1 MTPFTLRD
9 FVRESNRIEGIT
21 RPPSKVEMREHRI
34 LLGEPVV
41 TVGVLVNFVWH
52 IASADL
58 RDKPGMNVYVGNHHP
73 IPGGPEVKRQL
84 EALLNAA
91 KYTSAYETHR
101 QYEALHPFMD
111 GNGRSGRA
119 LWLHQMGGIEGAP
132 IGFLHAWYYSTLA
145 IDRRGPDLSGL
156 GVRLFESQMR
166 TPRKVYDHPAEYV
179 PGHEMGE

>member
-52 IASADL
+52 IARADL
-58 RDKPGMNVYVGNHHP
+58 RDKPGMNVYVGNHRP

-91 KYTSAYETHR
+91 KHTTPLDLHVAFER
-101 QYEALHPFMD
+101 LHPFLD

-119 LWLHQMGGIEGAP
+119 LWLHRMGGIEKVP
-132 IGFLHAWYYSTLA
+132 LGFLHTAYYQMLA
-145 IDRRGPDLSGL
+145 A
-156 GVRLFESQMR
+156 SQ
-166 TPRKVYDHPAEYV
+166 
-179 PGHEMGE
+179 